1 MPSANGN
8 TFAGYAILRLLGC
21 FGMGEVYFTRCPRL
35 ARGKPLKMLSTGVC
49 ADDVHRL
56 VTQTDPATAP
66 GRLTWCASTTVR
78 STSAGDIPIVKIALG
93 TRWRAGDHTCGI
105 SDYPKSARDGLSQ
118 NGNPVMFTATTRC
131 AGVTSHA
138 GVLVTTLV
146 LLSGAAILRGG
157 AATADSNEDDQ
168 FLALLAQEGIPAL
181 EGVPSLV
188 DVAHKVC
195 RALDA
200 GIPADRVLDA
210 MVEYAGSNDPPERF
224 YAPGRLARTE
234 ARFITA
240 SVGAYCPYDRSKITF
255 LVTDPTSRWNDPA
268 HRMSD
273 NIRNAVNSR
282 DDRREPHVS
291 PSGALATGPS
301 AGEPLDFNVNAA
313 ALVSSTG
320 AVPAGEVTQPNPPQL
335 PAPPPPLAH
344 LAPPQPIAAPPR
356 PQRVPPPPQSPPVPR
371 VAPQPGAAPGNGGG
385 GSTGGDLPA
394 APPPAPPEAPPPPAP
409 PVPPVPPAPPP
420 PPMAPGFVRLAP

>member
-1 MPSANGN
+1 
-8 TFAGYAILRLLGC
+8 
-21 FGMGEVYFTRCPRL
+21 
-35 ARGKPLKMLSTGVC
+35 
-49 ADDVHRL
+49 
-56 VTQTDPATAP
+56 
-66 GRLTWCASTTVR
+66 
-78 STSAGDIPIVKIALG
+78 
-93 TRWRAGDHTCGI
+93 
-105 SDYPKSARDGLSQ
+105 
-118 NGNPVMFTATTRC
+118 MFTATTRC
-131 AGVTSHA
+131 TGVTSHA
-138 GVLVTTLV
+138 GVLVATLV

-255 LVTDPTSRWNDPA
+255 LVTDAASRQNDPA
-268 HRMSD
+268 HPMAD

-282 DDRREPHVS
+282 FV
-291 PSGALATGPS
+291 
-301 AGEPLDFNVNAA
+301 GERLDFDVHRAVLA
-313 ALVSSTG
+313 SSTG
-320 AVPAGEVTQPNPPQL
+320 AVPGGEVTQPNPPQL

-344 LAPPQPIAAPPR
+344 QAPPQPIAVPPR
-356 PQRVPPPPQSPPVPR
+356 PQRVPPPPQQSPPPPR
-371 VAPQPGAAPGNGGG
+371 VAPQPGAAPGDGGG
-385 GSTGGDLPA
+385 GITGGDLPA
-394 APPPAPPEAPPPPAP
+394 APPPAPPVAPPPPAP
-409 PVPPVPPAPPP
+409 PAAPSPPEPPSPQPA
-420 PPMAPGFVRLAP
+420 PPMAPGFVKLAP

>member
-1 MPSANGN
+1 
-8 TFAGYAILRLLGC
+8 
-21 FGMGEVYFTRCPRL
+21 
-35 ARGKPLKMLSTGVC
+35 
-49 ADDVHRL
+49 
-56 VTQTDPATAP
+56 
-66 GRLTWCASTTVR
+66 
-78 STSAGDIPIVKIALG
+78 
-93 TRWRAGDHTCGI
+93 
-105 SDYPKSARDGLSQ
+105 
-118 NGNPVMFTATTRC
+118 MFTATTRC
-131 AGVTSHA
+131 TGVISHA
-138 GVLVTTLV
+138 GVLVATLV

-157 AATADSNEDDQ
+157 AAAADSNEDDQ

-255 LVTDPTSRWNDPA
+255 LVTAAASRQNDPA
-268 HRMSD
+268 HPMAD
-273 NIRNAVNSR
+273 NIRNAVKSR
-282 DDRREPHVS
+282 P
-291 PSGALATGPS
+291 
-301 AGEPLDFNVNAA
+301 AGERLNFDAHGAVLA
-313 ALVSSTG
+313 SSTG
-320 AVPAGEVTQPNPPQL
+320 AVPAGEVTQPDPPQL

-344 LAPPQPIAAPPR
+344 QAPPQPIAVPPR
-356 PQRVPPPPQSPPVPR
+356 PQRVPPPPQSPPPPR
-371 VAPQPGAAPGNGGG
+371 VAPQPGAAPGNDGGG
-385 GSTGGDLPA
+385 GTGGDLPA
-394 APPPAPPEAPPPPAP
+394 APPPAPPVAPPPPAPPEAPPPPAP
-409 PVPPVPPAPPP
+409 PA